1 MANGGAA
8 GAVIAAAVSAKRRR
22 IVKAFRAAGAT
33 SRERAVPESSLAIR
47 GHMIFR
53 RMKKSGVIVTL
64 PDGRLY
70 LDEAALERSRRRRL
84 AILGI
89 VLFVFAIGIAVM
101 LLLSP
106 R

>member
-1 MANGGAA
+1 MSNGGA
-8 GAVIAAAVSAKRRR
+8 GAAIAVAVSAKRRR

-33 SRERAVPESSLAIR
+33 SRDRAVPESSLVIR

-84 AILGI
+84 AIVGI
-89 VLFVFAIGIAVM
+89 VLLVFAIGVAVM
-101 LLLSP
+101 LLVLP